1 MLVFNLESGENVRLK
16 ENMLLIELGT
26 LKIVG
31 AKN

>member
-1 MLVFNLESGENVRLK
+1 MLVFNLESGKNVRLK